1 MTDITMHMLLE
12 HQQAMK
18 IELLQQMRDMR
29 KELVNELRTDMRNM
43 ERRLTRQI
51 DGIDKRLDAVEIEH
65 LPYRVKRLEM
75 QADIA
80 TAA

>member
-29 KELVNELRTDMRNM
+29 KELVSELRTDMRNM

-51 DGIDKRLDAVEIEH
+51 DGIDKRLDAIEIEE
-65 LPYRVKRLEM
+65 LPKRVSRIERDRNLM
-75 QADIA
+75 PIA
-80 TAA
+80 